1 MNLAFHDLT
10 PDKSEPQAARE
21 VLVGLNLKFIETP
34 LFTTGG
40 QTIYDA
46 FEHFDRDVFLKTF
59 FAGQPED
66 ITRAYHPKMYNVRK
80 INLDATAEVYPIH
93 REETY

>member
-10 PDKSEPQAARE
+10 PDKSMPQAARE
-21 VLVGLNLKFIETP
+21 VLGLNLKFIETP
-34 LFTTGG
+34 RFTTGG

-46 FEHFDRDVFLKTF
+46 FERFDRDVLLKTF

-66 ITRAYHPKMYNVRK
+66 LTRTYHPK
-80 INLDATAEVYPIH
+80 
-93 REETY
+93 